1 MRRNSTH
8 ARLYHTMASVLSWEK
23 MRESLDETAERGVGH
38 TSADSLAE
46 MESVVGPIRQELY
59 KTMMCTM
66 LRDHHNNVVYARNI
80 FFRQV
85 FLHYLKGGA
94 GLQALY
100 RRPVSTARHV
110 NRVDEHP
117 RGDRDNFFKPIEVTL
132 LSHLCSYLSIDDFYH
147 FSVCDLGLSRLID
160 SETVWEQI
168 CRLRWTSIPRGY
180 APQYTWKRLAWK
192 TVAFVC
198 SFSCP
203 ECQSIESVIPILYG
217 FPAAK
222 LVQCMRQKRLHLGGD
237 HIIDGAPAW
246 MCLSCSFSWAKW
258 PYANMSFVAIKNKTQ
273 HSVK

>member
-1 MRRNSTH
+1 
-8 ARLYHTMASVLSWEK
+8 MASVLSWEK

-117 RGDRDNFFKPIEVTL
+117 R
-132 LSHLCSYLSIDDFYH
+132 H
-147 FSVCDLGLSRLID
+147 VC
-160 SETVWEQI
+160 
-168 CRLRWTSIPRGY
+168 
-180 APQYTWKRLAWK
+180 
-192 TVAFVC
+192 F
-198 SFSCP
+198 
-203 ECQSIESVIPILYG
+203 
-217 FPAAK
+217 
-222 LVQCMRQKRLHLGGD
+222 
-237 HIIDGAPAW
+237 
-246 MCLSCSFSWAKW
+246 
-258 PYANMSFVAIKNKTQ
+258 
-273 HSVK
+273 